1 MAYENIDVNKLKT
14 ALSTINNINN
24 SKIDNL
30 VQRMDSEQWQSP
42 VRSRFQTALSNIS
55 KQYASLKK
63 DIDTYKEIAN
73 YIEKYKHAKSDYDRL
88 NDNVNYYNNKLNSLD
103 ENSSFYEYNK
113 NYFKSKL
120 DSNVLA
126 RNNARVSMN
135 EIEKKINL

>member
-24 SKIDNL
+24 SKIDSL
-30 VQRMDSEQWQSP
+30 VQKMDSEQWQSP
-42 VRSRFQTALSNIS
+42 VRSRLQTALSNIS

-73 YIEKYKHAKSDYDRL
+73 HIEKYNRAKSDYDRL
-88 NDNVNYYNNKLNSLD
+88 NDDVNYYNNKLNSLD

-113 NYFKSKL
+113 SYFKSKL
-120 DSNVLA
+120 DNNVLA
-126 RNNARVSMN
+126 RNNARASMN

>member
-42 VRSRFQTALSNIS
+42 VRSRLQTALSNIS

-73 YIEKYKHAKSDYDRL
+73 YIEKYKHAKSDYDSL

-120 DSNVLA
+120 DNNVLA
-126 RNNARVSMN
+126 RNNAKASMN